1 MRSPQPDGDRWA
13 KQIRRAQRLGEPLCP
28 PLLQMR
34 NSSSQTF
41 LTLLTLILAST
52 SWPFS
57 ACTPTVGEETQ
68 EPIAVESPS
77 LQISDTATP
86 DTPPSTP
93 SADTEQAELLVS
105 KEVYQLGEPVPI
117 TITNHLNRDI
127 FYATT
132 VFRIED
138 GKRIRLVETITEEE
152 IPPRRLSAGES
163 ISGAWDQV
171 RWWAPEKEGIE
182 RFIMWSEESQVPP
195 GPYQWGLMYGL
206 TKESAVFDPITIYSQ
221 VFLIEEN
228 VWRP

>member
-1 MRSPQPDGDRWA
+1 MQGFVCL
-13 KQIRRAQRLGEPLCP
+13 RAPAAIVVAALYTCF
-28 PLLQMR
+28 LL
-34 NSSSQTF
+34 
-41 LTLLTLILAST
+41 
-52 SWPFS
+52 S
-57 ACTPTVGEETQ
+57 ACTTAGDLATVEGESPTAT
-68 EPIAVESPS
+68 VESPT

-86 DTPPSTP
+86 DTSLSTP
-93 SADTEQAELLVS
+93 SADTEQVELLVS

-127 FYATT
+127 FYDTA

-138 GKRIRLVETITEEE
+138 GKRIPLVRTITEEE

-163 ISGAWDQV
+163 TSGAWDQV

-195 GPYQWGLMYGL
+195 GPYQWGLMYVF
-206 TKESAVFDPITIYSQ
+206 TKESAMFDPITIYSQ
-221 VFLIEEN
+221 MFTIEEN